1 MTKKYL
7 FWGLGLLLVATL
19 LVAFPSVTLAQQGTG
34 ENFTF
39 VNYIGQELILDLDDV
54 TYVIPG
60 TNTEPEGG
68 RLVLQLAAGT
78 HKYAANVPG
87 VPLGSA
93 GEFTLE
99 PGGSIAKAA
108 ELRQTAPVVE
118 NNILIEKPKDQVF
131 VFDFDPFAPPAAA
144 ATPAV
149 DTWQPR
155 PAAAGTASIVW
166 TNYSGT
172 DELTVD
178 LNGQLYKVAPA
189 SNDIPG
195 RLQIDVDPGFYRY
208 TASVP
213 NGSLNGEITLVPGQV
228 TGLSIVPGIREEPVY
243 DIGDEF
249 NPLPPVK
256 LSLVEEDLTAR
267 AVPPGQ
273 PDDSTPAELPAA
285 APAELPLTGGEQVSP
300 VIDTPVD
307 GLLIKNYTGDAL
319 IFTINNRAYTVE
331 ANSEQTLKLPP
342 GEYNFTA
349 SLPSIARTGT
359 VLLGVDRGVEL
370 SIATTIDHDVLNVY
384 QN

>member
-7 FWGLGLLLVATL
+7 FLGLGLLLVVTL
-19 LVAFPSVTLAQQGTG
+19 MIALPSATLAQQGTG
-34 ENFTF
+34 ENFIF
-39 VNYIGQELILDLDDV
+39 INYIGQELILDLDDV
-54 TYVIPG
+54 TYTVPG
-60 TNTEPEGG
+60 TNTAPEGG
-68 RLVLQLAAGT
+68 RLTLQLAPGE

-87 VPLGSA
+87 VSLGSA

-99 PGGSIAKAA
+99 AGGFVAKAA
-108 ELRQTAPVVE
+108 EIRQTSPVVE

-131 VFDFDPFAPPAAA
+131 VFDFDPFASPVKE
-144 ATPAV
+144 TPAV

-166 TNYSGT
+166 INYSGT

-178 LNGQLYKVAPA
+178 LNGQLYKVVPE
-189 SNDIPG
+189 SNGIPG

-228 TGLSIVPGIREEPVY
+228 TGLSIVPSIREEPVY

-249 NPLPPVK
+249 DPLPPVK

-267 AVPPGQ
+267 AAPPSQ
-273 PDDSTPAELPAA
+273 PDS
-285 APAELPLTGGEQVSP
+285 APAELPSTGGEQVSP

-319 IFTINNRAYTVE
+319 IFTIDNKAYTIE
-331 ANSEQTLKLPP
+331 ANTEQTLSLPP

-349 SLPSIARTGT
+349 SLPYVAKTGT
-359 VLLGVDRGVEL
+359 VLLGADQGVEL
-370 SIATTIDHDVLNVY
+370 SIAINVNHDVLNVY